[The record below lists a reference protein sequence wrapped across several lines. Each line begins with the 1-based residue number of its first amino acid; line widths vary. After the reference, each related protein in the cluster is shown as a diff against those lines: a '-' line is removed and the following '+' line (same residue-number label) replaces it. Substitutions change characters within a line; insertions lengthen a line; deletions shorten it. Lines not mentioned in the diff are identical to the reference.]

1 MPPLSTSSA
10 GQQPSSNRWV
20 ICAMLFTATTIN
32 YLDRQVLSLLAP
44 DLQRTLGWGEK
55 DYAHIVT
62 AFQASYA
69 LALVAAGH
77 LIDRF
82 GVRLGYSVSVGMW
95 SLAAIGHALVSSAFG
110 FGVMRALLGAF
121 EAGNFPAAIKAV
133 AERFPRH
140 ERALA
145 NGIFN
150 TGSVA
155 GAIIAPLS
163 VPWMAAAWGWQA
175 TFVVIG
181 VLGFIWILF
190 WWPIYRGSQVVAD
203 ANDKPEAEVGEPLS
217 IRQLLGKR
225 ATWALIVARLCSD
238 PIWWFFL
245 FWLAKFLDR
254 TYGLKLTEMSLPL
267 VAIYGLAALGSV
279 AGGWAPRQL
288 LLRGV
293 GLRTARLGTML
304 ICALAV
310 VPVTLAVREVG
321 LWTAVMLI
329 GIAMA
334 AHCAWIS
341 NTFALV
347 SDLFPRRSVATVAG
361 LSGMVGSLGGMVMA
375 QVAGQVLESTGSY
388 LPLFLIASASYLCG
402 WIIIRFLLPRLENNG
417 PPDPASPL

>member
-1 MPPLSTSSA
+1 MTNP
-10 GQQPSSNRWV
+10 
-20 ICAMLFTATTIN
+20 
-32 YLDRQVLSLLAP
+32 
-44 DLQRTLGWGEK
+44 
-55 DYAHIVT
+55 
-62 AFQASYA
+62 
-69 LALVAAGH
+69 
-77 LIDRF
+77 
-82 GVRLGYSVSVGMW
+82 
-95 SLAAIGHALVSSAFG
+95 
-110 FGVMRALLGAF
+110 
-121 EAGNFPAAIKAV
+121 
-133 AERFPRH
+133 
-140 ERALA
+140 
-145 NGIFN
+145 
-150 TGSVA
+150 
-155 GAIIAPLS
+155 
-163 VPWMAAAWGWQA
+163 
-175 TFVVIG
+175 
-181 VLGFIWILF
+181 
-190 WWPIYRGSQVVAD
+190 
-203 ANDKPEAEVGEPLS
+203 KPKSE
-217 IRQLLGKR
+217 R

-402 WIIIRFLLPRLENNG
+402 WIIIRFLLPRLENN
-417 PPDPASPL
+417 

>member
-1 MPPLSTSSA
+1 MRPAPSA
-10 GQQPSSNRWV
+10 APQPSSNRWF
-20 ICAMLFTATTIN
+20 ICALLFAATTIN

-44 DLQRTLGWGEK
+44 DLQRALGWGEK

-62 AFQASYA
+62 AFQAAYA
-69 LALVAAGH
+69 VALVGAGH

-110 FGVMRALLGAF
+110 FGVMRALLGVF

-145 NGIFN
+145 NGLFN
-150 TGSVA
+150 TGSIA
-155 GAIIAPLS
+155 GAIIAPLA

-175 TFVVIG
+175 TFIAMG
-181 VLGFIWILF
+181 LLGFVWIVV
-190 WWPIYRGSQVVAD
+190 WWPVYRGTTATAASDEGSD
-203 ANDKPEAEVGEPLS
+203 AAKEAVGEALT
-217 IRQLLGKR
+217 IRQLLGR
-225 ATWALIVARLCSD
+225 RTTWALIVARLCAD

-279 AGGWAPRQL
+279 GGGWAPRQL
-288 LLRGV
+288 LMRGVSLRG
-293 GLRTARLGTML
+293 ARLGTML
-304 ICALAV
+304 VCALAV
-310 VPVTLAVREVG
+310 VPVTLAVRDVG
-321 LWTAVMLI
+321 LWTAVVLI
-329 GIAMA
+329 GLAMA

-341 NTFALV
+341 NTFAMV

-361 LSGMVGSLGGMVMA
+361 VSGMAGSLGGMVMA
-375 QVAGQVLESTGSY
+375 QIAGRVLEATGSY
-388 LPLFLIASASYLCG
+388 LPLFLIASASYLTG
-402 WIIIRFLLPRLENNG
+402 WIIIRFLLPRFETT
-417 PPDPASPL
+417 